1 MALVPVGVVVGL
13 VVAFVLA
20 AILAVELFPSGPGDL
35 PTFTENTLVWG
46 TASLVWVAVP
56 TVAVILGIRA
66 VRGRAPHA
74 VAAVVVAA
82 VLLLAMLALSAS
94 SLTCCWA

>member
-13 VVAFVLA
+13 IIAFVLA
-20 AILAVELFPSGPGDL
+20 AILAVELFPSDPSDY
-35 PTFTENTLVWG
+35 PTFTENALVWG
-46 TASLVWVAVP
+46 AASLVWVAVP
-56 TVAVILGIRA
+56 TVAIVLGIRA

-82 VLLLAMLALSAS
+82 VLLVAMLALSAS
-94 SLTCCWA
+94 SLTCCWS

>member
-1 MALVPVGVVVGL
+1 MALVPVGVVFGL

-20 AILAVELFPSGPGDL
+20 AILAVELFPTAPSDY
-35 PTFTENTLVWG
+35 PTFAENTLVWG
-46 TASLVWVAVP
+46 AASLVWVAVP
-56 TVAVILGIRA
+56 AVAIILGIRA

-82 VLLLAMLALSAS
+82 VLLVAMLALSAS